1 MNKRLIPW
9 IRKNLKKIAGF
20 GALGVM
26 ALALTGCATV
36 SPMTSSGTP
45 ATGTAASTVAAQASW
60 YNACFGP
67 TGYRLSLQS
76 VTALG
81 KAGLLPKSAIP
92 QINLMDQNISPLC
105 ESKTPPAN
113 LTAAT
118 SQITAAVTEL
128 GVDEALGI
136 ALAKKGATKP

>member
-1 MNKRLIPW
+1 MNKRLLPW
-9 IRKNLKKIAGF
+9 IRKNLKLIAGTSC
-20 GALGVM
+20 VM
-26 ALALTGCATV
+26 LLAGCASVTPTTSTGTV
-36 SPMTSSGTP
+36 
-45 ATGTAASTVAAQASW
+45 ATGTAASTISAQAAW

-113 LTAAT
+113 ITAAT
-118 SQITAAVTEL
+118 SQITAAVTKL
-128 GVDEALGI
+128 GIDEAL
-136 ALAKKGATKP
+136 AVAAAKQGAKP

>member
-1 MNKRLIPW
+1 MNIKRW
-9 IRKNLKKIAGF
+9 IRKYWKTLAGA
-20 GALGVM
+20 GCVM
-26 ALALTGCATV
+26 ALTACATV
-36 SPMTSSGTP
+36 TPTTSTGTV
-45 ATGTAASTVAAQASW
+45 ATGTTASTISAQAAW

-105 ESKTPPAN
+105 ETTTPPAN
-113 LTAAT
+113 ITAAT
-118 SQITAAVTEL
+118 AKITAAVTKL
-128 GVDEALGI
+128 GIDEAL
-136 ALAKKGATKP
+136 AVAAAKQGAKP

>member
-1 MNKRLIPW
+1 MNKRLLPW
-9 IRKNLKKIAGF
+9 IRKNLKLIAGTSC
-20 GALGVM
+20 VM
-26 ALALTGCATV
+26 LLAGCASVT
-36 SPMTSSGTP
+36 PTTSTGTA
-45 ATGTAASTVAAQASW
+45 ATGTAASTISAQAAW

-105 ESKTPPAN
+105 ESGKPPAN
-113 LTAAT
+113 ITAAT
-118 SQITAAVTEL
+118 SQITAAVTKL
-128 GVDEALGI
+128 GIDEAL
-136 ALAKKGATKP
+136 AVAAAKQGAKP

>member
-1 MNKRLIPW
+1 MNKRLLPW
-9 IRKNLKKIAGF
+9 IRKNLKKIAGTSC
-20 GALGVM
+20 AML
-26 ALALTGCATV
+26 LAGCASVTPTTSTGTV
-36 SPMTSSGTP
+36 
-45 ATGTAASTVAAQASW
+45 ATGTAASTISAQAAW

-67 TGYRLSLQS
+67 TGYRPALQT

-105 ESKTPPAN
+105 ESKTPPSN
-113 LTAAT
+113 ITAAT

-128 GVDEALGI
+128 GIDEAL
-136 ALAKKGATKP
+136 AVAKAKQGAKP